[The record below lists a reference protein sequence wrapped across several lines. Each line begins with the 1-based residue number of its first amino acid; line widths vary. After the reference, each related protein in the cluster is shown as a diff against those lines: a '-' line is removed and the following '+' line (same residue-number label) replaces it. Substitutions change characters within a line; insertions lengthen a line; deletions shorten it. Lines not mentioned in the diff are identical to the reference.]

1 MLVLEGYTLL
11 PTIFRRNGHYVS
23 TVHYFTRTMGAR
35 WINSKRNWRTS
46 ILDSGTL
53 TPMLK
58 RMESLNLVKR
68 VRSKEDERKVCIE
81 LTEQGKDLQDKACS
95 LPTTMATN
103 LGITEQEYRS
113 LLIRLNKLIE
123 TMKTIND
130 RKGNKHG

>member
-1 MLVLEGYTLL
+1 
-11 PTIFRRNGHYVS
+11 
-23 TVHYFTRTMGAR
+23 MGAR
-35 WINSKRNWRTS
+35 WTNSKRNWRTS

-113 LLIRLNKLIE
+113 LLIQLNKLIE